1 LYTFATQYLFRL
13 ILKTYCNSQI
23 TIKGKQHHTLT
34 MKTKAIIAIFSVFAG
49 VTLAHAQT
57 QVKGR
62 VTNKEQK
69 AIADITVRVGNKK
82 TITNQDGQF
91 EIFVPQAGDFT
102 LFLDGVGYKRQQFTF
117 GQSGKVTHLSPLV
130 VEKEEYNI
138 EEIEVFGERNKKP
151 KGLEDIT
158 RMPLKPNDQIQ
169 TISVI
174 SNKVIEAQGALTL
187 TDAVRNVPGVTLF
200 GSYGGV
206 KESMS
211 TRGFRGVPVL
221 KNGVRM
227 ETQFQ
232 SAGGVVDMQGI
243 ESIQMIKGSAAITQ
257 GVITDIG
264 NAGGV
269 INVVTKTPNFANK
282 GQVGIRVGSWGQV
295 RPTFDVETVLDKK
308 ESLAVRVNGAYE
320 RADSYRKGVNNNRVY
335 FNPSITWR
343 ASDRTSITLEADY
356 LNSNVTPHSSAVNLN
371 SSQGVNALYI
381 LPNNQLFG
389 LNTDNN
395 NTVQK
400 SVMASIQ
407 HELNQNWS
415 IRGAYATNT
424 ATTDNA
430 ATTVS
435 LLRQNN
441 PDFEK
446 FTRSISRSGK
456 SDKNSTVQFDLIGQ
470 DLYTGK
476 IKHTAQVGFD
486 FRSADVNTTSYT
498 GTLAALNKNV
508 KLSNTTVIDTI
519 NIHGSWVN
527 DLSEVNY
534 VANGQTQTGKS
545 VTFVAG
551 TPVNSYYN
559 TFGILAQDVIE
570 FNKYLKASIGV
581 RYSEIYTPDFT
592 TNKSERRSAFN
603 PSVGVIVS
611 PKENINLFASYANST
626 SLRSA
631 ANRMSNGDE
640 IGASTTNQ
648 FNFTYFHI
656 YTSNLSNAEYVE
668 GTTNTTGYYFKA
680 GDLVRDGIE
689 TELNGRI
696 FDNLTVMMGYA
707 YLNARYKNSPS
718 YVEGSAPMN
727 APDHTG
733 NAWVQYGFT
742 TGALRNL
749 SLSAGI
755 YYVGARPVNE
765 YSNAYDGHTYNPGV
779 EPFDMPAYTTVNAQV
794 GYKWNKV
801 EARLYLNNLT
811 NEIGLNSYFRGGYI
825 NQTDPRNAA
834 FSLNYKF

>member
-1 LYTFATQYLFRL
+1 MRT
-13 ILKTYCNSQI
+13 KT
-23 TIKGKQHHTLT
+23 L
-34 MKTKAIIAIFSVFAG
+34 IAIFSAFAG
-49 VTLAHAQT
+49 VTIAHAQT
-57 QVKGR
+57 NVKGR
-62 VTNKEQK
+62 VVSKDQK
-69 AIADITVRVGNKK
+69 AVADITISIGNKK
-82 TITNQDGQF
+82 STTNEDGRF
-91 EIFVPQAGDFT
+91 EIYYPKPGNFT
-102 LFLDGVGYKRQQFTF
+102 ISLEGVGYKKQHFTVNPT
-117 GQSGKVTHLSPLV
+117 GEITIL
-130 VEKEEYNI
+130 EKILIEKDEYNI

-187 TDAVRNVPGVTLF
+187 TDAVRNIPGVTLF

-232 SAGGVVDMQGI
+232 TAGGVVDMQGV

-269 INVVTKTPNFANK
+269 INVVTKTPNFVNR
-282 GQVGIRVGSWGQV
+282 GQVGLRIGSWGQV

-320 RADSYRKGVNNNRVY
+320 RADSYRHGMNNNRVF

-356 LNSNVTPHSSAVNLN
+356 LNSNVTPHSAAVNLN

-381 LPNNQLFG
+381 LPYNQMLG
-389 LNTDNN
+389 LSSDNN
-395 NTVQK
+395 NSVQK
-400 SVMASIQ
+400 SVIASIQ
-407 HELNQNWS
+407 HELSNNWS

-424 ATTDNA
+424 ATTDNM
-430 ATTVS
+430 ATTAT

-441 PDFEK
+441 PDFER

-456 SDKNSTVQFDLIGQ
+456 VDKNSTVQFDLIGQ

-498 GTLAALNKNV
+498 GTLAALENGV
-508 KLSNTTVIDTI
+508 KLTNTSIIDTI
-519 NIHGSWVN
+519 NIHGTWAN
-527 DLSEVNY
+527 DLREVEY
-534 VANGQTQTGKS
+534 MLNGQNQIGKS
-545 VTFVAG
+545 ISFVPG
-551 TPVNSYYN
+551 TPVNTYYN

-570 FNKYLKASIGV
+570 FNKYFKTALGI
-581 RYSEIYTPDFT
+581 RYSEIYTPDYT
-592 TNKSERRSAFN
+592 TNKSERRSALN
-603 PSVGVIVS
+603 PSIGFIVT
-611 PKENINLFASYANST
+611 PMENINLFASYTNAT

-631 ANRMSNGDE
+631 ANRMNTGEE
-640 IGASTTNQ
+640 IGPSTTNQ
-648 FNFTYFHI
+648 YEGGFKTDWFGNKLRFNFTYFHI
-656 YTSNLSNAEYVE
+656 YTSNLSNTEYIE
-668 GTTNTTGYYFKA
+668 GTTQTTGYYFKA
-680 GDLVRDGIE
+680 GDLLRDGIE

-727 APDHTG
+727 APKHTA
-733 NAWVQYGFT
+733 NAWIQYMINN
-742 TGALRNL
+742 GALRNL

-779 EPFDMPAYTTVNAQV
+779 EPFDMPAYTTINAQV
-794 GYKWNKV
+794 AYRWNKL
-801 EARLYLNNLT
+801 EARLYLNNLA

>member
-1 LYTFATQYLFRL
+1 MRT
-13 ILKTYCNSQI
+13 KT
-23 TIKGKQHHTLT
+23 L
-34 MKTKAIIAIFSVFAG
+34 IAIFSAFAG
-49 VTLAHAQT
+49 VTIAHAQT
-57 QVKGR
+57 NVKGR
-62 VTNKEQK
+62 VVSKDQT
-69 AIADITVRVGNKK
+69 AVADITISIGNKK
-82 TITNQDGQF
+82 STTNEDGRF
-91 EIFVPQAGDFT
+91 EIYYPKPGNFT
-102 LFLDGVGYKRQQFTF
+102 ISLEGVGYKKQHFTVNPT
-117 GQSGKVTHLSPLV
+117 GENTIL
-130 VEKEEYNI
+130 EKILIEKDEYNI

-187 TDAVRNVPGVTLF
+187 TDAVRNIPGVTLF

-232 SAGGVVDMQGI
+232 TAGGVVDMQGV

-269 INVVTKTPNFANK
+269 INVVTKTPNFVNR
-282 GQVGIRVGSWGQV
+282 GQVGLRIGSWGQV

-320 RADSYRKGVNNNRVY
+320 RADSYRHGMNNNRVF

-356 LNSNVTPHSSAVNLN
+356 LNSNVTPHSAAVNLN

-381 LPNNQLFG
+381 LPYNQMLG
-389 LNTDNN
+389 LSSDNN
-395 NTVQK
+395 NSVQK
-400 SVMASIQ
+400 SVIASIQ
-407 HELNQNWS
+407 HELSNKWS

-424 ATTDNA
+424 ATTDNM
-430 ATTVS
+430 ATTAT

-441 PDFEK
+441 PDFER

-456 SDKNSTVQFDLIGQ
+456 VDKNSTVQFDLIGQ

-498 GTLAALNKNV
+498 GTLAALENGV
-508 KLSNTTVIDTI
+508 KLTNTSIIDTI
-519 NIHGSWVN
+519 NIHGTWAN
-527 DLSEVNY
+527 DLREVEY
-534 VANGQTQTGKS
+534 MLNGQNQIGKS
-545 VTFVAG
+545 ISFVPG
-551 TPVNSYYN
+551 TPVNTYYN

-570 FNKYLKASIGV
+570 FNKYFKTALGI
-581 RYSEIYTPDFT
+581 RYSEIYTPDYT
-592 TNKSERRSAFN
+592 TNKSERRSALN
-603 PSVGVIVS
+603 PSIGFIVT
-611 PKENINLFASYANST
+611 PMENINLFASYTNAT

-631 ANRMSNGDE
+631 ANRMNTGEE
-640 IGASTTNQ
+640 IGPSTTNQ
-648 FNFTYFHI
+648 YEGGFKTDWFGNKLRFNFTYFHI
-656 YTSNLSNAEYVE
+656 YTSNLSNTEYIE
-668 GTTNTTGYYFKA
+668 GTTQTTGYYFKA
-680 GDLVRDGIE
+680 GDLLRDGIE

-727 APDHTG
+727 APKHTA
-733 NAWVQYGFT
+733 NAWIQYMINN
-742 TGALRNL
+742 GALRNL

-779 EPFDMPAYTTVNAQV
+779 EPFDMPAYTTINAQV
-794 GYKWNKV
+794 AYRWNKL
-801 EARLYLNNLT
+801 EARLYLNNLA

>member
-1 LYTFATQYLFRL
+1 MRT
-13 ILKTYCNSQI
+13 KT
-23 TIKGKQHHTLT
+23 L
-34 MKTKAIIAIFSVFAG
+34 IAIFSAFAG
-49 VTLAHAQT
+49 VTIAHAQT
-57 QVKGR
+57 NVKGR
-62 VTNKEQK
+62 VVSKDQK
-69 AIADITVRVGNKK
+69 AVADITISIGNKK
-82 TITNQDGQF
+82 STTNEDGRF
-91 EIFVPQAGDFT
+91 EIFYPKPGNFT
-102 LFLDGVGYKRQQFTF
+102 ISLEGVGYKKQHFMVNPT
-117 GQSGKVTHLSPLV
+117 GENTIL
-130 VEKEEYNI
+130 EKILIEKDEYNI

-187 TDAVRNVPGVTLF
+187 TDAVRNIPGVTLF

-232 SAGGVVDMQGI
+232 TAGGVVDMQGV

-269 INVVTKTPNFANK
+269 INVVTKTPNFVNS
-282 GQVGIRVGSWGQV
+282 GQVGLRIGSWGQV

-320 RADSYRKGVNNNRVY
+320 RADSYRHGMKNNRVF

-356 LNSNVTPHSSAVNLN
+356 LNSNVTPHSAAVNLN

-381 LPNNQLFG
+381 LPYNQMLG
-389 LNTDNN
+389 LSSDNN
-395 NTVQK
+395 NSVQK
-400 SVMASIQ
+400 SVIASIQ
-407 HELNQNWS
+407 HELSNNWS

-424 ATTDNA
+424 ATTDNM
-430 ATTVS
+430 ATTAT

-441 PDFEK
+441 PDFER

-456 SDKNSTVQFDLIGQ
+456 VDKNSTVQFDLIGQ

-498 GTLAALNKNV
+498 GTLAALENGV
-508 KLSNTTVIDTI
+508 KLTNTSIIDTI
-519 NIHGSWVN
+519 NIHGTWAN
-527 DLSEVNY
+527 DLREVEY
-534 VANGQTQTGKS
+534 MLNGQNQIGKS
-545 VTFVAG
+545 ISFVPG
-551 TPVNSYYN
+551 TPVNTYYN

-570 FNKYLKASIGV
+570 FNKYFKTALGI
-581 RYSEIYTPDFT
+581 RYSEIYTPDYT
-592 TNKSERRSAFN
+592 TNKSERRSALN
-603 PSVGVIVS
+603 PSIGFIVT
-611 PKENINLFASYANST
+611 PMENINLFASYTNAT

-631 ANRMSNGDE
+631 ANRMNTGEE
-640 IGASTTNQ
+640 IGPSTTNQ
-648 FNFTYFHI
+648 YEGGFKTDWFGNKLRFNFTYFHI
-656 YTSNLSNAEYVE
+656 YTSNLSNTEYIE
-668 GTTNTTGYYFKA
+668 GTTQTTGYYFKA
-680 GDLVRDGIE
+680 GDLLRDGIE

-727 APDHTG
+727 APKHTA
-733 NAWVQYGFT
+733 NAWIQYMINN
-742 TGALRNL
+742 GALRNL

-779 EPFDMPAYTTVNAQV
+779 EPFDMPAYTTINAQV
-794 GYKWNKV
+794 AYRWNKL
-801 EARLYLNNLT
+801 EARLYLNNLA